1 MYMESGLYEKTTEA
15 VEEQAE
21 ELVRRLDLLSG
32 GRGTDNISLGQY
44 RVMAV
49 INAHGTVSV
58 GMLGK
63 LVGSA
68 QSTTSEM
75 VARLTK
81 TGLVS
86 KVRGPDDG
94 RVVLVELTEQGR
106 QLMTHRKKTMQDAY
120 EKLLC
125 ALEPEDKKRFID
137 SLWTINDILAA
148 VDFE

>member
-1 MYMESGLYEKTTEA
+1 MFMESGLYEKTVEA

-32 GRGTDNISLGQY
+32 NRGAENISLGQY

-49 INAHGTVSV
+49 IHAHGTISV

-75 VARLTK
+75 VARMTK

-106 QLMTHRKKTMQDAY
+106 ELMVHRKKGMQDAY
-120 EKLLC
+120 GKLLT
-125 ALEPEDKKRFID
+125 ALEPDDKRKFVD

-148 VDFE
+148 ADFE